1 VRTFWR
7 LLTFLRPYRSGAV
20 WSVVLAGFAMGAT
33 VLIPYL
39 TGRAVDAI
47 GRHDRGELELAAA
60 LIVAAAFGRL
70 VMSAARRLVAGR
82 VSLGVEVDLRNLVY
96 EHLQQLELGFFA
108 RQQTGQL
115 MSRATVD
122 LQSVRF
128 FLGYGLVFI
137 AQSGLTILLAAV
149 AMLALQPGLGALALS
164 PVPFVVFVAAR
175 YGRRSRPALQEVQQ
189 RIAELTADVEEN
201 VSGVRVVKAFAAEE
215 RQLGRFRGT
224 VARVFDQN
232 LVATRLRAFYNPFIG
247 FLPNLGLAI
256 ILLVG
261 GRQVVRGT
269 LSLGDFTAFYSYLLM
284 LIAPMRQLG
293 VSLGLAQ
300 RATASGARLFEL
312 LDTEPQ
318 LTAPAGAPP
327 LPEGRGRIELDHVS
341 FAYRPDS
348 PEALHDVDLDIA
360 AGTTVALV
368 GATGSGKTTL
378 VQLLPRLYDPV
389 RGAVRIDGADLRRV
403 DLASLRREIAIVD
416 DDPFLFSDT
425 VHNNIA
431 YARPDATREEV
442 EQAAERAQAAGF
454 VAELPDGYDTRVGE
468 RGLTLSGGQR
478 QRLAIA
484 RAFLADPRILILD
497 DATSSVDAST
507 EQAIKAALREV
518 MAGRTT
524 LIIAHRL
531 STIALADEI
540 VVLERGRVAARGT
553 HAELLSASPLYAEIA
568 AKGLPDQVFLN
579 RDPKEKVAGL

>member
-1 VRTFWR
+1 
-7 LLTFLRPYRSGAV
+7 
-20 WSVVLAGFAMGAT
+20 

-39 TGRAVDAI
+39 TGVAVDAI
-47 GRHDRGELELAAA
+47 GAHDK
-60 LIVAAAFGRL
+60 GRL
-70 VMSAARRLVAGR
+70 EMAAGLVALTALVRLALSVARRLVAGK

-96 EHLQQLELGFFA
+96 RHLQSLELGFFA
-108 RQQTGQL
+108 GQQTGQL

-149 AMLALQPGLGALALS
+149 AMLALQPALGALALS

-215 RQLGRFRGT
+215 RQLGRFRGS
-224 VARVFDQN
+224 VARVFGQSM
-232 LVATRLRAFYNPFIG
+232 VATRLRAFYNPFIG

-261 GRQVVRGT
+261 GRQVVHGR

-293 VSLGLAQ
+293 IALGLAQ
-300 RATASGARLFEL
+300 RAVASGARMFEV
-312 LDTEPQ
+312 LDTAPT
-318 LTAPAGAPP
+318 LTAPQGAPP
-327 LPEGRGRIELDHVS
+327 LPEGRGRVELDHVS
-341 FAYRPDS
+341 FSYASGP
-348 PEALHDVDLDIA
+348 PALREVDLVVE

-378 VQLLPRLYDPV
+378 VQLLPRLYDPTS
-389 RGAVRIDGADLRRV
+389 GAVRIDGADLRGV
-403 DLASLRREIAIVD
+403 DVASLRRQIAIVD

-425 VHNNIA
+425 VAGNIA
-431 YARPDATREEV
+431 YARPDASREEI
-442 EQAAERAQAAGF
+442 ERAAERAQAAEF
-454 VAELPDGYDTRVGE
+454 ITELPEGYDTRVGE

-484 RAFLADPRILILD
+484 RAFLADPRILVLD

-518 MAGRTT
+518 MRDRTT
-524 LIIAHRL
+524 FVIAHRL
-531 STIALADEI
+531 STIALADDI
-540 VVLERGRVAARGT
+540 VVLEGGRVAARGT
-553 HAELLSASPLYAEIA
+553 HDELLQRSELYAEIA
-568 AKGLPDQVFLN
+568 TKGLPDQVFLN
-579 RDPKEKVAGL
+579 RDPVERVAGL